1 MIEGKKNVCV
11 CFATRSKQTSS
22 FGLEVKL
29 SKLHDKETRIAF
41 EDSGFLGCDAVQE
54 VFFSDCLIL
63 KQKVPL
69 TFKTL
74 GTAHTV
80 TLCHIPSSAAKL

>member
-1 MIEGKKNVCV
+1 MYV

-41 EDSGFLGCDAVQE
+41 DDSGFLGCDALLLRLFDPEAEGAVNIQN
-54 VFFSDCLIL
+54 VRNHLPSD
-63 KQKVPL
+63 
-69 TFKTL
+69 
-74 GTAHTV
+74 TV
-80 TLCHIPSSAAKL
+80 SYPRRTKSSAAEL